1 MQLSYFQILALAFF
15 HGAIT
20 VHAMPAGNEIGAAV
34 NFPKSEQAVTKIQPL
49 ASSETGKANPDLNL
63 RVSPS
68 APPAWNA
75 R

>member
-1 MQLSYFQILALAFF
+1 MQLSYFQILALALL

-20 VHAMPAGNEIGAAV
+20 VHAMPAGSAIGLGM
-34 NFPKSEQAVTKIQPL
+34 NSPKSEPAVTKIRPL
-49 ASSETGKANPDLNL
+49 ASSQTGKPNPDLQWK
-63 RVSPS
+63 VSPS

>member
-1 MQLSYFQILALAFF
+1 MQLSYFQILALALF

-20 VHAMPAGNEIGAAV
+20 VHAMPAGNNVSVGLNAPES
-34 NFPKSEQAVTKIQPL
+34 KQAVTKIRPL
-49 ASSETGKANPDLNL
+49 ASSQTGKPNPDLQWK
-63 RVSPS
+63 VSPS